1 MFSEL
6 LRQQVTELKSVNS
19 ALEQKVAQLE
29 SSCAKLT
36 ELTTQ
41 QKDIRA
47 NHNHQLLKEAD
58 VEQPPYPSGN
68 TSTDLFILNQQLT
81 QLK

>member
-6 LRQQVTELKSVNS
+6 LRQQVTELKSMNS
-19 ALEQKVAQLE
+19 VLEQKVAQLE

-47 NHNHQLLKEAD
+47 NHKHQLLKEAD
-58 VEQPPYPSGN
+58 VKQPFPAGN
-68 TSTDLFILNQQLT
+68 TSTDFSILNQQLT
-81 QLK
+81 ELK